1 MDELFTRYM
10 YYVRACKGIKSS
22 TTEALRKFYEK
33 DSYSLLKNEET
44 FENLVVLAHFWED
57 ISNQDKDRFSLRV
70 LRRLFVLNYAP
81 NGMWTYFVSV
91 YFMQNKDACGLLDDD
106 AFFAFL
112 KKITAFIWTY
122 AVINPGVN
130 ALNDVIVGPDLEAF
144 QNIFLDCFSSK
155 EDNGYFA
162 LAQEIRAVNSEVP
175 IIFLTAKT
183 IKEDILEGFK
193 IGADDYI
200 TKPFS
205 MEELV
210 FRIEAI
216 LRRVKGKKGKEVTMY
231 KIGRFTFDT
240 QKQVLM
246 IDDKVTKLT
255 TKESEL
261 LSLLCAHVNE
271 ILERNYALK
280 TIWIDDNYFNARSMD
295 VYITKLRK
303 HLKEDP
309 SIEIINI
316 HGKGYK
322 LIAPES
328 ADK

>member
-1 MDELFTRYM
+1 MR
-10 YYVRACKGIKSS
+10 I
-22 TTEALRKFYEK
+22 
-33 DSYSLLKNEET
+33 LLCEDD
-44 FENLVVLAHFWED
+44 ENLGMLLREYLQA
-57 ISNQDKDRFSLRV
+57 KGFSTD
-70 LRRLFVLNYAP
+70 LFADGEAGY
-81 NGMWTYFVSV
+81 
-91 YFMQNKDACGLLDDD
+91 K
-106 AFFAFL
+106 AFL
-112 KKITAFIWTY
+112 KGKYDIC
-122 AVINPGVN
+122 V
-130 ALNDVIVGPDLEAF
+130 LDVMMPKKDGF
-144 QNIFLDCFSSK
+144 T
-155 EDNGYFA
+155 

-210 FRIEAI
+210 LRIEAI

-231 KIGRFTFDT
+231 KIGKFTFDT
-240 QKQVLM
+240 L
-246 IDDKVTKLT
+246 IIGDKVTKLT

-261 LSLLCAHVNE
+261 LTLLCAHVNE

-303 HLKEDP
+303 HLKDDP
-309 SIEIINI
+309 AIEIINI

-322 LIAPES
+322 LIAPE
-328 ADK
+328 ATPEK